1 LAKYVPSTSSTPLR
15 SRRLYVLPA
24 LNWQEHEMS
33 RTRYMESHEP
43 HIEIIPMID
52 IMMFLLIFFMVT
64 MLKMIDAS
72 GIKINVPQASTAAP
86 LPKTSLTITVKKD
99 GDLFFDGQPVSAAS
113 LTEKIKEQALG
124 AKLEVLIAGDKEVS
138 LENLLHV
145 MDVARAAGVDD
156 IGIAAKR

>member
-1 LAKYVPSTSSTPLR
+1 MSR
-15 SRRLYVLPA
+15 SRYLA
-24 LNWQEHEMS
+24 AD
-33 RTRYMESHEP
+33 EP

-64 MLKMIDAS
+64 MLKMIDVS

-86 LPKTSLTITVKKD
+86 LPKMSLTVTVRKD
-99 GDLFFDGQPVSAAS
+99 GDLYVDGKPVSAEM
-113 LTEKIKEQALG
+113 LTQAIKERA
-124 AKLEVLIAGDKEVS
+124 AASKLEVLIAGDKEVS

-145 MDVARAAGVDD
+145 MDIARTAGVED

>member
-1 LAKYVPSTSSTPLR
+1 MSR
-15 SRRLYVLPA
+15 SRYL
-24 LNWQEHEMS
+24 
-33 RTRYMESHEP
+33 ESDEP

-64 MLKMIDAS
+64 MLKMIDVS
-72 GIKINVPQASTAAP
+72 GIKINVPQASSAAA
-86 LPKTSLTITVKKD
+86 LPPMSLTVTVRKD
-99 GDLFFDGQPVSAAS
+99 GELYVDGKTISTEA
-113 LTEKIKEQALG
+113 LTQTIKDRAVG

-145 MDVARAAGVDD
+145 MDIARTAGVDD

>member
-1 LAKYVPSTSSTPLR
+1 
-15 SRRLYVLPA
+15 
-24 LNWQEHEMS
+24 
-33 RTRYMESHEP
+33 
-43 HIEIIPMID
+43 MID

>member
-1 LAKYVPSTSSTPLR
+1 
-15 SRRLYVLPA
+15 
-24 LNWQEHEMS
+24 MS

-113 LTEKIKEQALG
+113 LTEKIKTRAVG

-145 MDVARAAGVDD
+145 MDVARTAGVDD